1 MAHSAAEQNTIMG
14 NFVFSGFQRGDFF
27 NQYDADLFFGS
38 DRGAEYFFDRYAGPA
53 GYLLFVNDNIQIIKA
68 NDQYYAE
75 HGIFM
80 NEKLGSGC
88 SWQFLDDT
96 SEDGFLEEVRQ
107 AAADRKEHEAESWR
121 IIFSQTCGMRQ
132 LCMHSKFHLVA
143 QRQEQYLFFIKVFNI
158 TESKRKLQDV
168 ADNEA
173 KFRSMA
179 EHANAY
185 AWEYIVDKREM
196 HPCSRC
202 MQDLGLPAVVKD
214 YPEPVIKSGL
224 FPADYANI
232 YREWHRK
239 IAQGVPKL
247 EMIIPLT
254 PDRVPFHVRY
264 TTEFDN
270 DGKPVRAFGSATM
283 VVDNENENELKEII
297 ATLGLD
303 YTTIFKIDFA
313 ADEVTLLKA
322 GIVTPEWVKQL
333 AEQEDTFSYYTG
345 TKRYLQEYAYPDDQP
360 GLLEALKADKVQQ
373 ALAEKNEYN
382 ITFRTVVDGFT
393 HYEQVRFFQQP
404 DQSFVVCAVRNID
417 EAIKAQRKA
426 EAKLEKALISAREAN
441 AAKTAFLSNMS
452 HDIRTPL
459 NGIIG
464 LLEIS
469 DRHNDDQQLLLANR
483 AKMRTAAYHLL
494 SLVNDVLDLS
504 KMEDMNTELAHDAFD
519 LSSLVQEVNEMAGPV
534 ATEKDIAFYPAEISG
549 TASNLC
555 VYGSPLHIK
564 RIFLNIVNNA
574 IKYNRPGGSVTCQ
587 ASCYEHEGK
596 IMLQYKV
603 TDTGI
608 GMSEE
613 FQKKMFEPFTQE
625 NTDARSVYSGTGLG
639 MSIVKALVD
648 KMDGKIDVNSVQNEG
663 STFTLTLPLDRADAA
678 QLEQP
683 VAIPD
688 RISLAGRRILLVEDN
703 ELNAEIGQMLL
714 EDCGAVVSL
723 AVNGLEAVEKVR
735 NHPPYTYDVVLMD
748 INMPVLNGLD
758 ATKVIRH
765 MDREDAA
772 ELPII
777 AMTASAFSEDVAICK
792 EAGMN
797 AHIAKPIDVTR
808 TLQTIAK
815 YLN

>member
-1 MAHSAAEQNTIMG
+1 MAHSAAEKNTILG
-14 NFVFSGFQRGDFF
+14 NFVFSGFQREDFF
-27 NQYDADLFFGS
+27 NQHDADIFFGS
-38 DRGAEYFFDRYAGPA
+38 DKGAEYFFDKYAGPA
-53 GYLLFVNDNIQIIKA
+53 GYLLLANDSLQIIKA
-68 NDQYYAE
+68 NEQYYAE
-75 HGIFM
+75 HGTFR
-80 NEKLGSGC
+80 NENQVNGC
-88 SWQFLDDT
+88 SWQFLDDI
-96 SEDGFLEEVRQ
+96 SEDGFLEEVRR
-107 AAADRKEHEAESWR
+107 AAADGKEHEAESWR
-121 IIFSQTCGMRQ
+121 IIFSQNCGMQQ
-132 LCMHSKFHLVA
+132 LCIHSTFHLVA
-143 QRQEQYLFFIKVFNI
+143 QRQEQYLFYIKVSNV
-158 TESKRKLQDV
+158 TEIKRKLQSVTDS
-168 ADNEA
+168 EE

-185 AWEYIVDKREM
+185 AWEYVVDKREM

-202 MQDLGLPAVVKD
+202 MRDLGLPAVVKN
-214 YPEPVIKSGL
+214 YPEPVIDSGL
-224 FPADYANI
+224 FPPDYADI
-232 YREWHRK
+232 YREWHHQ

-254 PDRVPFHVRY
+254 PDRIPFHVRY

-270 DGKPVRAFGSATM
+270 EGKPIRAFGSATL
-283 VVDNENENELKEII
+283 VVDNEKEHELKEII
-297 ATLGLD
+297 ATLGLE
-303 YTTIFKIDFA
+303 YTTIFKIDFVL
-313 ADEVTLLKA
+313 DEVTLLKA
-322 GIVTPEWVKQL
+322 GDVAPDWVKQL
-333 AEQEDTFSYYTG
+333 TDAGNTFPYHTG
-345 TKRYLQEYAYPDDQP
+345 ITRYLQEFAYPDELD
-360 GLLEALKADKVQQ
+360 GLLEAFKADKVQQ
-373 ALAEKNEYN
+373 ALREKNEYTM
-382 ITFRTVVDGFT
+382 TFRTIVDGFT
-393 HYEQVRFFQQP
+393 HYELVRFFQQP
-404 DQSFVVCAVRNID
+404 KQSFVVCAVKNID

-464 LLEIS
+464 LLEMS
-469 DRHNDDQQLLLANR
+469 DRHNDDQQLLLNNR

-504 KMEDMNTELAHDAFD
+504 KMEDMNTELAHEAFD
-519 LSSLVQEVNEMAGPV
+519 LSSLVNEVNEMAGPV
-534 ATEKDIAFYPAEISG
+534 ATEKDVVFYPAEISG
-549 TASNLC
+549 AISHPC

-587 ASCYEHEGK
+587 ASCYKHEGK

-603 TDTGI
+603 ADTGI

-613 FQKKMFEPFTQE
+613 FQKRMFEPFTQE
-625 NTDARSVYSGTGLG
+625 NTDARSVYNGTGLG
-639 MSIVKALVD
+639 MSIVKALVE
-648 KMDGKIDVNSVQNEG
+648 KMDGKIDVYSVQNEG
-663 STFTLTLPLDRADAA
+663 TTFTLTLPLEKADSA

-683 VAIPD
+683 VAALD

-703 ELNAEIGQMLL
+703 ELNAEIAQMLF

-723 AVNGLEAVEKVR
+723 AVNGLEAVEKIR

-765 MDREDAA
+765 MDREDAGK
-772 ELPII
+772 LPII
-777 AMTASAFSEDVAICK
+777 AMTASAFSEDVANCK
-792 EAGMN
+792 DAGMN
-797 AHIAKPIDVTR
+797 AHIAKPINVTH

-815 YLN
+815 YLD